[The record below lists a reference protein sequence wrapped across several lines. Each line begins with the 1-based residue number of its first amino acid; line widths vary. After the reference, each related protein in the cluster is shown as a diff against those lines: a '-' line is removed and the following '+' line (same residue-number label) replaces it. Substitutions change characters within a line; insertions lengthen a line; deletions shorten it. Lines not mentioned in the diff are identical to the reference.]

1 MPPPAE
7 ADEGTARTPSSQPFS
22 NYEKEGLLNLQILNE
37 QIQEVF
43 TPHLNQPK
51 PVRVLNLAQQNL
63 LSRNDQGRGRGVLE
77 NLSRVGA

>member
-37 QIQEVF
+37 QIQELF
-43 TPHLNQPK
+43 KKTPAPAEAEAFWKIFPEEALK
-51 PVRVLNLAQQNL
+51 A
-63 LSRNDQGRGRGVLE
+63 
-77 NLSRVGA
+77 AA

>member
-37 QIQEVF
+37 QIQELF
-43 TPHLNQPK
+43 TPPAPAEANAVQI
-51 PVRVLNLAQQNL
+51 A
-63 LSRNDQGRGRGVLE
+63 RNITF
-77 NLSRVGA
+77 

>member
-37 QIQEVF
+37 QIQELF
-43 TPHLNQPK
+43 KKTPASAEASAG
-51 PVRVLNLAQQNL
+51 LNLAQHNL
-63 LSRNDQGRGRGVLE
+63 LSKSDRGRGRGILE
-77 NLSRVGA
+77 DIS